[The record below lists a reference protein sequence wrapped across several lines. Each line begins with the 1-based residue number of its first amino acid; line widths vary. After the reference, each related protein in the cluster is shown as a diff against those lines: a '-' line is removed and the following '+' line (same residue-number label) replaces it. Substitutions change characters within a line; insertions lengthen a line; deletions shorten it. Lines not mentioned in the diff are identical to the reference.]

1 MPNWTKEQQEAID
14 KEGKNIIVSAGAGSG
29 KTAVLTARV
38 IRKLKDG
45 VDVNKL
51 LVLTFTN
58 EAAGEMKDRIRKAI
72 KKEPELKNQ
81 LDYLDSAYITTFDSY
96 ALSIVKKYHYLL
108 GISKNI
114 GIVSSS
120 IINIKKEQILDEI
133 FEKKYNIGDQKFL
146 KLINDFCLKDDQNIK
161 NQILKINNNLE
172 QKYDKKEYLKSYL
185 DTFYNEDY
193 INKLLESY
201 LNTIYEKHQ
210 EVKDL
215 YEEIL
220 TLEES
225 KKVLEYEENLSSFIN
240 SNTYNEIKQTINF
253 DLPKRVKNSKEE
265 RSKIKELQDELKK
278 LTIYNTKEEIKET
291 YLSTKDYVS
300 IIIEI
305 INELEGQISK
315 YKKENASYE
324 FIDISKMAIDIIKEN
339 KEVNEEIKYYYNEIM
354 VDEYQDTNDIQ
365 EIFINQIENNN
376 VYMVGDIKQSIY
388 RFRNANPTIFKNKYI
403 TYSKGEKGIKI
414 DLLKNFRS
422 RSEVLEDINKMFN
435 KIMDTFLGGADY
447 SKTHQMVFGNTMYEK
462 ENREEINNNLEI
474 YDYNPKD
481 IKGYNKNEIEPFIIA
496 KDIKEKI
503 KNNYMVIDK
512 ETSTLRNI
520 KYSDFCIIMDRGT
533 DFDLYKKIFE
543 YEGIPLVAFQDEKL
557 TKSYDIFIIKNL
569 ASLII
574 KIKNNKLDKEFKY
587 YFTSILRSYL
597 YQTPDNKIFEIFEK
611 NTFKEEELYIK
622 SQEISKKIDNI
633 SCHEFLEIL
642 IKEFNFY
649 EKSLTYHDIDK
660 TLIRILNLKQ
670 ITSSLEDLGYT
681 PYNLVEYLDKMI
693 KSDEEINYKVNTKD
707 NVSVKIMNIHKSKG
721 LEFPVCYYS
730 GLYREFNT
738 SDIKDKFIYNQKY
751 GITTPYYKE
760 GIGEIF
766 TKYLI
771 KQEYIK
777 EEISE
782 KIRLLYVAVTR
793 AKEKMI
799 FVAPLN
805 SDIYNDETLVNNN
818 IRLKYKS
825 FLDIINTVK
834 DKFDINIK
842 NISQEDIPLTKDYSI
857 FKLKNLTILKD
868 NIKQIKHKQITIP
881 NKPLTE
887 TKFSKTTT
895 KLKTKN
901 ELENM
906 KHGTK
911 IHYIFETEDFI
922 NPKHEEVKKLLKHQE
937 IKNIKEAKIFKE
949 YEFYFK
955 EENESYHGIIDLM
968 LEYQNQIIIIDYKL
982 KDITDENYKKQLQG
996 YKNYIENKTHKSVT
1010 TYLYSITQDILKEI

>member
-201 LNTIYEKHQ
+201 LNIIYEKHQ

-225 KKVLEYEENLSSFIN
+225 KKVLEYEENLSNFIN

-300 IIIEI
+300 TIIEI

-324 FIDISKMAIDIIKEN
+324 FIDISKKAIDIVKEN

-462 ENREEINNNLEI
+462 ENQEEINNNLEI

-649 EKSLTYHDIDK
+649 EKSLTYHDLDK

-681 PYNLVEYLDKMI
+681 PYDLVEYLDKMI

-805 SDIYNDETLVNNN
+805 SEIYNDETLVNNN

-842 NISQEDIPLTKDYSI
+842 NISQEDIPLTKDYNV
-857 FKLKNLTILKD
+857 FKLKDLTILKD

-911 IHYIFETEDFI
+911 IHYIFETEDFT